1 MDDSAHQRQQSG
13 IQQQTHHSPHEEGPT
28 SIADLEL
35 RTLIS
40 SIAFPFPY
48 IKKLPWAALSTAPQ
62 TPPKPTYASD
72 NLLTSGGQFTKTDA
86 FTMDL
91 QLEDHD
97 VIDSDVDSDDL
108 EIVYYKANTGF
119 SPSCGLCRF
128 DFRIDDTVVVCMLPC
143 PANEMVRF

>member
-1 MDDSAHQRQQSG
+1 
-13 IQQQTHHSPHEEGPT
+13 
-28 SIADLEL
+28 
-35 RTLIS
+35 
-40 SIAFPFPY
+40 
-48 IKKLPWAALSTAPQ
+48 
-62 TPPKPTYASD
+62 
-72 NLLTSGGQFTKTDA
+72 
-86 FTMDL
+86 MDL